1 MENTQDLL
9 TDSLV
14 AEEVA
19 VETEQTS
26 EIDASLAE
34 SIEEMVHHPEQPT
47 EEMSELDKLIAR
59 RTGFYPIRLDAGDL
73 KWLKNAC
80 NSNKF
85 TFVGP
90 NEAFMLMNC
99 FMGFS
104 AAIANLE
111 KAQAEKSETDGTVQV
126 QASAVEAAAILLNK
140 YESSGLE
147 SAQRVFRIAIALNS
161 AVMEMKQLD
170 QIINSLKIE
179 QAKND
184 ELKAQ
189 EAKANG
195 STI

>member
-1 MENTQDLL
+1 MENSTELL

-14 AEEVA
+14 AEETLP
-19 VETEQTS
+19 ETEQS
-26 EIDASLAE
+26 PEIDAALAE
-34 SIEEMVHHPEQPT
+34 SIENIVHHPEQPS
-47 EEMSELDKLIAR
+47 EEMSEVDKLIAR
-59 RTGFYPIRLDAGDL
+59 RTGFFPIKLDMGDL
-73 KWLKNAC
+73 KWIKNAC

-104 AAIANLE
+104 AAISRLE
-111 KAQAEKSETDGTVQV
+111 QLSKDQVENDGTVQI

-147 SAQRVFRIAIALNS
+147 SAQRVFRVAVALNS

-170 QIINSLKIE
+170 QVINALRVE
-179 QAKND
+179 QAKQD
-184 ELKAQ
+184 ELNAS
-189 EAKANG
+189 ETNG
-195 STI
+195 